1 MYGLYAI
8 TNFIWI
14 IGLYLSSATDYIV
27 EQNYKLDFISD
38 TAGAIGK
45 NKKDTVKTADYAK
58 GESSKNLILSSNK
71 NAHIRE
77 KTLNEAYS
85 DDFPTGQLNNS
96 SAGQKKQP
104 YKNNAK
110 RQNSVSEFFYNN
122 EVLLKAEGKVKKN
135 KSFIL

>member
-1 MYGLYAI
+1 MI
-8 TNFIWI
+8 
-14 IGLYLSSATDYIV
+14 SSKAR
-27 EQNYKLDFISD
+27 QAKAN
-38 TAGAIGK
+38 IGK

-122 EVLLKAEGKVKKN
+122 EVLLKA
-135 KSFIL
+135 